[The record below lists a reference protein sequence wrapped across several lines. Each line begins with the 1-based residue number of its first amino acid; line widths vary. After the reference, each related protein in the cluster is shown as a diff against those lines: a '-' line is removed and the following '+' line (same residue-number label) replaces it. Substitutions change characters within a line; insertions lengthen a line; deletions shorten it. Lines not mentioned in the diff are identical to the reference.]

1 MDCVGPKE
9 ESQLNFGVECHLEFC
24 RVGMGV
30 VIRNLQKVVPLRR
43 SRLRKDVD
51 TLRHILGI
59 QKFDLGIICVDNHK
73 IQQINNIYRKKNVPT
88 DILSF
93 PFYEDLRP
101 GKLPCPL
108 HRDELNLGD
117 IFLGVEFVMKQCREE
132 SVDLHGALTVVT
144 AHGICHL
151 LGYRHETDEEWAEM
165 LQRESYILS
174 EFSRLTGQQLEPLM
188 KRCGEET

>member
-1 MDCVGPKE
+1 
-9 ESQLNFGVECHLEFC
+9 
-24 RVGMGV
+24 MGV
-30 VIRNLQKVVPLRR
+30 VLRNLQKVVPLRR
-43 SRLRKDVD
+43 ARLRRDID
-51 TLRHILGI
+51 TLRHILGV
-59 QKFDLGIICVDNHK
+59 QKFDLGIICVDNRR
-73 IQQINNIYRKKNVPT
+73 IQQINNTYRKKNVPT
-88 DILSF
+88 DVLSF

-132 SVDLHGALTVVT
+132 SLDLHGALTVVT

-151 LGYRHETDEEWAEM
+151 LGYRHETQEEWEEM

-174 EFSRLTGQQLEPLM
+174 EYNRLTGRNLEPLT
-188 KRCGEET
+188 KRCSQDR